1 MWAYDHMG
9 SMMNG
14 WGSMMGGFMILWLL
28 ILAVIIAGLVWFV
41 RSQPLAGGQRRSRGL
56 EMLEERYAR
65 GEISREEY
73 LQKKQDIKQ
82 LA

>member
-14 WGSMMGGFMILWLL
+14 WGSMMGEFMILWLV
-28 ILAVIIAGLVWFV
+28 ILAAIIAGVVWFL
-41 RSQPLAGGQRRSRGL
+41 RSQPLGQRRSPGL
-56 EMLEERYAR
+56 ETLEQRYAR

-73 LQKKQDIKQ
+73 LQKKQDINNQQ

>member
-14 WGSMMGGFMILWLL
+14 WGPMMGGFMIFWLL
-28 ILAVIIAGLVWFV
+28 ILALLIAGVVWLLG
-41 RSQPLAGGQRRSRGL
+41 SQSRGQRRSPGL
-56 EMLEERYAR
+56 ETLEQRYAR

-73 LQKKQDIKQ
+73 LQKKQDMNNQQ